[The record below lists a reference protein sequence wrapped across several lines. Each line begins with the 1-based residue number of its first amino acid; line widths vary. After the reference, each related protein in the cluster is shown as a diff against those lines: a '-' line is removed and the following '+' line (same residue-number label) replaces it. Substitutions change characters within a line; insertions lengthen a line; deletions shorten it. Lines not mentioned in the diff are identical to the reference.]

1 MMENTNKDT
10 STENLDDA
18 SSNIIINEANDLNI
32 ALTDVTNGRDNS
44 CTPTYSSSI
53 TAAQKSCLNP
63 TNSKS
68 NDKENTEGSQ
78 HQKNRSAV
86 DVSKLSGIKKKRASF
101 FTKQFS
107 SFDGSSHIERFQSAI
122 ASAASVFSSSVGT
135 SHATTT
141 SSCDNNSNSADHF
154 PSNKCSEVDSK
165 LSTSL
170 NPCNESAQG
179 NVSKDLPKTCEIT
192 SEDNRD
198 NENVPNSVA
207 ALLSPSRG
215 SKSKTDKKS
224 KKHRKDSKKGKGF
237 LKRSGSHSPSIRRSP
252 TKTATESGSS
262 CMNFSVSDRSGP
274 SSGNTTPS
282 PRSFRRSVDAPESA
296 TESSSANQGFRT
308 TANTLAVPSNASA
321 YGAIPRTTITNQPQV
336 NNQATENDQPRR
348 CFCGHFTE
356 VSNARTIEVFLLFA
370 LKEE

>member
-1 MMENTNKDT
+1 MENTNKDT

-18 SSNIIINEANDLNI
+18 SSNTIINEANDLNV
-32 ALTDVTNGRDNS
+32 ALADVTNGRDNS
-44 CTPTYSSSI
+44 CTTIYSSSQ
-53 TAAQKSCLNP
+53 TVTQKSCINP
-63 TNSKS
+63 TNSKT
-68 NDKENTEGSQ
+68 NDKENTEGIQ
-78 HQKNRSAV
+78 HPKNRSAV

-141 SSCDNNSNSADHF
+141 SSCDNNSKSADHF
-154 PSNKCSEVDSK
+154 PSNKSSEVDSK
-165 LSTSL
+165 LSTSS
-170 NPCNESAQG
+170 NPCNELAQG
-179 NVSKDLPKTCEIT
+179 NVSNDSSKTTEVI

-224 KKHRKDSKKGKGF
+224 KKNRKDSKKGKGF

-252 TKTATESGSS
+252 TKTVTENGSS
-262 CMNFSVSDRSGP
+262 CINHSVSDRSGP

-282 PRSFRRSVDAPESA
+282 PRSFRRSVDAQESA
-296 TESSSANQGFRT
+296 AENSSANKGFRR
-308 TANTLAVPSNASA
+308 TANTLTVPSNASA

-336 NNQATENDQPRR
+336 NNQATENDQPKR

-356 VSNARTIEVFLLFA
+356 VSIAMTIEVFLLF
-370 LKEE
+370 L